1 MFDLNAL
8 IAHHA
13 RYRPDAAAVV
23 CGEERLDWRG
33 FRGRMSRSAH
43 LLRAHGVKHGDR
55 VALLLDNCRELLE
68 LMWSVPALGAATV
81 PFSPLLMPAGLRT
94 LLKDSGAHWLVTEKR
109 LMPVI
114 DALRLDDPALMAS
127 IEVFVVDGSVPATID
142 YAAATAGASPA
153 FEDVAVPG
161 DTMFN
166 LIYSSGTTGLPKGI
180 ALSHHV
186 RALYAMAFA
195 AQFRITPESRLLHAG
210 AVIFNGAFVMLMPAF
225 YTGASYTLHR
235 RFDPVAVIET
245 IERERITH
253 MTMVPAQILAVLA
266 SPAFAPEK
274 LASLEVLLTLGA
286 PLMVEHKLRLNDV
299 LPGRFHELYGLTE
312 GFFTILDRVD
322 AVRKL
327 GSVGMPPPYTR
338 LRIVREDGSI
348 AAPGETGEI
357 VGRGPMLMTGYHG
370 RPDLTAL
377 AVRDG
382 WLHSGDLG
390 YVDEDGYLFLV
401 DRKKDMIDTGGVK
414 VYPRDIEEIAARHP
428 AVREVAVFGAPHER
442 WGETPVA
449 AVILNEPDAVTAA
462 ALRDWVNERVEARYQ
477 RLADVVLMEEFPR
490 SAAGK
495 TLKRELR
502 APFWAGRTSKI

>member
-8 IAHHA
+8 LSHHA
-13 RYRPDAAAVV
+13 RYRPDAEAVV

-33 FRGRMSRSAH
+33 FRERVVRSAN
-43 LLRAHGVKHGDR
+43 LLRTHGVKHGDR

-68 LMWSVPALGAATV
+68 LMWSAPALGAATV

-94 LLKDSGAHWLVTEKR
+94 LLKDSGATCLVTEQR

-114 DALRLDDPALMAS
+114 DTLRVEDPALMAT
-127 IEVFVVDGSVPATID
+127 ITVFVVDGAVPATVD
-142 YAAATAGASPA
+142 YAIATAAASPTLD
-153 FEDVAVPG
+153 DVAVDG
-161 DTMFN
+161 STMFN

-180 ALSHHV
+180 MLSHHV

-195 AQFRITPESRLLHAG
+195 GQFRITPESRLLHAG

-245 IERERITH
+245 IARERITH
-253 MTMVPAQILAVLA
+253 ITMVPAQILAILA
-266 SPAFAPEK
+266 SPAFSPEK
-274 LASLEVLLTLGA
+274 FASLEVLLTLGA
-286 PLMVEHKLRLNDV
+286 PLMAEHKLRLNEL

-327 GSVGMPPPYTR
+327 GSVGVPPPYTR
-338 LRIVREDGSI
+338 VRIVREDGVI

-370 RPDLTAL
+370 RPDLTAQ

-428 AVREVAVFGAPHER
+428 AVREIAVFGVPHER

-449 AVILNEPDAVTAA
+449 AVILNEPDAITAA

-477 RLADVVLMEEFPR
+477 RLADVVLMDEFPR

-502 APFWAGRTSKI
+502 APFWAGRDIKI

>member
-1 MFDLNAL
+1 
-8 IAHHA
+8 
-13 RYRPDAAAVV
+13 
-23 CGEERLDWRG
+23 
-33 FRGRMSRSAH
+33 
-43 LLRAHGVKHGDR
+43 
-55 VALLLDNCRELLE
+55 
-68 LMWSVPALGAATV
+68 
-81 PFSPLLMPAGLRT
+81 
-94 LLKDSGAHWLVTEKR
+94 
-109 LMPVI
+109 
-114 DALRLDDPALMAS
+114 
-127 IEVFVVDGSVPATID
+127 
-142 YAAATAGASPA
+142 
-153 FEDVAVPG
+153 
-161 DTMFN
+161 
-166 LIYSSGTTGLPKGI
+166 
-180 ALSHHV
+180 
-186 RALYAMAFA
+186 
-195 AQFRITPESRLLHAG
+195 
-210 AVIFNGAFVMLMPAF
+210 MLMPAF

-245 IERERITH
+245 IARERITH
-253 MTMVPAQILAVLA
+253 MTMVPAQILAILA
-266 SPAFAPEK
+266 SPAFSPDK

-286 PLMVEHKLRLNDV
+286 PLMAEHKLRLNEV

-327 GSVGMPPPYTR
+327 GSVGVPPPYTR

-357 VGRGPMLMTGYHG
+357 VGRSPMLMTGYHG
-370 RPDLTAL
+370 RPDLTAQ

-428 AVREVAVFGAPHER
+428 AVREVAVFGVPHER

-449 AVILNEPDAVTAA
+449 AVILNEPDAITAA
-462 ALRDWVNERVEARYQ
+462 GLREWVNERVEARYQ

-502 APFWAGRTSKI
+502 APFWAGRHSQI

>member
-8 IAHHA
+8 LSHHA
-13 RYRPDAAAVV
+13 RYRPDAEAVV

-33 FRGRMSRSAH
+33 FRERVVRSAN
-43 LLRAHGVKHGDR
+43 LLCTHGVKHGDR

-68 LMWSVPALGAATV
+68 LMWSAPALGAATV

-94 LLKDSGAHWLVTEKR
+94 LLKDSGATCLVTSKR

-114 DALRLDDPALMAS
+114 DTLRVDDPALMAS
-127 IEVFVVDGSVPATID
+127 ITVFVVDGAVPGTID
-142 YAAATAGASPA
+142 YAVATAAASPTID
-153 FEDVAVPG
+153 DVTVDG

-180 ALSHHV
+180 MLSHHV

-195 AQFRITPESRLLHAG
+195 SQFRITPESRLLHAG

-235 RFDPVAVIET
+235 RFDPVDVIET
-245 IERERITH
+245 IARERITH
-253 MTMVPAQILAVLA
+253 ITMVPAQILAILA

-286 PLMVEHKLRLNDV
+286 PLMAEHKLRLTEL

-312 GFFTILDRVD
+312 GFFTILDRAD
-322 AVRKL
+322 ALRKL
-327 GSVGMPPPYTR
+327 GSVGVPPPYTR
-338 LRIVREDGSI
+338 VRIVREDGAI

-370 RPDLTAL
+370 RPDLTAQ

-428 AVREVAVFGAPHER
+428 AVREIAVFGVPHER

-449 AVILNEPDAVTAA
+449 AVILNAPDAITAA
-462 ALRDWVNERVEARYQ
+462 ELRDWVNERVEARYQ

-502 APFWAGRTSKI
+502 APFWAGRDIKI